1 VWYNI
6 YTNRE
11 EDTPMTFTK
20 EIVIDQL
27 DLEKELDKQNIHYN
41 GDVVEM
47 LFLEDEIPCDREK
60 GALKLELAL
69 LDEEEELEWLKK
81 NDPETYE
88 EFLCKVQIIHCLQKI
103 FPNEHH
109 IWIELWG

>member
-1 VWYNI
+1 
-6 YTNRE
+6 
-11 EDTPMTFTK
+11 MTFTK

-27 DLEKELDKQNIHYN
+27 DLEKELNKQNIDYN

-47 LFLEDEIPCDREK
+47 LFLEDEIPCDRGK
-60 GALKLELAL
+60 SALKLELAL

-81 NDPETYE
+81 NDPDTYK
-88 EFLCKVQIIHCLQKI
+88 EFLCKMQIIHHLQKI